1 MHEDSLASSTVGSTF
16 SAHVICLRDN
26 RGWRDN
32 PNSHH
37 NDVYRTYIASKSNV
51 SDPRTVQIQPSRR
64 STQFGSKQVLTFV
77 RTEFYNY
84 ISAFW
89 VLSSVGGSA
98 IGSVLL
104 SHHVW
109 LLNALSVLCF
119 ILAACLATAI
129 PSDLGKDSASAEDT
143 RPIIMA
149 SDATDIQRTSL
160 ESDSFRREETTKVL
174 HCRACSPPKTNY
186 ALAFLYW
193 YSPTFMACIVPIHT
207 TSFPATISHFHSHR
221 HILAQRSCHKN

>member
-1 MHEDSLASSTVGSTF
+1 MADNENSLASSTVGSTV

-37 NDVYRTYIASKSNV
+37 DGVYRAYIASKSIV
-51 SDPRTVQIQPSRR
+51 GDLRTVQIQPSR
-64 STQFGSKQVLTFV
+64 SFTQLGSEQVLTFV

-119 ILAACLATAI
+119 IIAACLATAL
-129 PSDLGKDSASAEDT
+129 PSGLGKDSTSAEDT
-143 RPIIMA
+143 RPIMMA
-149 SDATDIQRTSL
+149 SDVPHVQRTSS
-160 ESDSFRREETTKVL
+160 ESDLFRQAESTKVL
-174 HCRACSPPKTNY
+174 LCKACLQHLK
-186 ALAFLYW
+186 L
-193 YSPTFMACIVPIHT
+193 T
-207 TSFPATISHFHSHR
+207 TY
-221 HILAQRSCHKN
+221 